1 MLKFCNILCSQIQYL
16 ETGLLFNGL
25 NPKPYAQAKCK
36 LCYFETFISVHFQW
50 RSLASNSCVNPHFIF
65 VPLPSN
71 IFVRYHTYH
80 SSHNSI
86 LLYLLPNSILYF
98 IHSRLCPNLSFR
110 LMHHRPSKLKM
121 VAAQFV
127 KKASQALNSIV
138 SSELKG
144 FFLNFF
150 FVCNLNWDFVM

>member
-71 IFVRYHTYH
+71 IFVRYHRYH
-80 SSHNSI
+80 SSINSI
-86 LLYLLPNSILYF
+86 LLYLFPNSILYF
-98 IHSRLCPNLSFR
+98 IHSFKVVPKSVISVDASETFKIENGGGSIREEGKS
-110 LMHHRPSKLKM
+110 ST
-121 VAAQFV
+121 QF
-127 KKASQALNSIV
+127 N
-138 SSELKG
+138 
-144 FFLNFF
+144 
-150 FVCNLNWDFVM
+150 C

>member
-1 MLKFCNILCSQIQYL
+1 MLNFYFRLNYITFYFVSITIWKQ
-16 ETGLLFNGL
+16 GLLFNGL

-144 FFLNFF
+144 FYLFIYLF
-150 FVCNLNWDFVM
+150 